1 MSQKLLQDRVA
12 IVTGGGSGIGQEI
25 CTTFAREGA
34 ITAVLDINEDAANLV
49 AESVGGLAVTID
61 VSDPR
66 SCADAVQLVRKSLGP
81 PKILVCSAAYFAKRV
96 PLADV
101 ADDVWKRCLTVNI
114 GGHFNMSKQCI
125 PHMIAAGGGSIVHI
139 SSIMAKVAN
148 YGQAAYCTTKGAL
161 TMLSKGIAL
170 DYAKEKNVDTLIVDT
185 AKDGI
190 RSNTLMPGGIATQ
203 GMAELYG
210 GDMAR
215 AEAEWGAI
223 MHPMG
228 RLGQVGEIANAALF
242 LASDG
247 SSFITGIDLPV
258 EGGYSIR

>member
-1 MSQKLLQDRVA
+1 MDKKLLQDRVA

-25 CTTFAREGA
+25 CTTFEREGA
-34 ITAVLDINEDAANLV
+34 ILAVLDINEDAANFV
-49 AESVGGLAVTID
+49 AVSVGGLAIGID
-61 VSDPR
+61 VSESR
-66 SCADAVQLVRKSLGP
+66 RCADAVQLVAKSLGP
-81 PKILVCSAAYFAKRV
+81 PTILVCSAAYFAKRI
-96 PLADV
+96 PLADL
-101 ADDVWKRCLTVNI
+101 ADDVWEKCLTVNI

-125 PHMIAAGGGSIVHI
+125 PHMVAAGGGSIIHI

-148 YGQAAYCTTKGAL
+148 FGQTAYCTTKGAL

-170 DYAKEKNVDTLIVDT
+170 DYAK
-185 AKDGI
+185 DGI
-190 RSNTLMPGGIATQ
+190 RSNTLMPGGVATQ
-203 GMAELYG
+203 GMADLYG

-228 RLGQVGEIANAALF
+228 RLGQVDEIANAALF
-242 LASDG
+242 LASDR
-247 SSFITGIDLPV
+247 SSFITGVDLPV

>member
-1 MSQKLLQDRVA
+1 MSGKLLQERVA
-12 IVTGGGSGIGQEI
+12 IVTGGGSGIGQAI
-25 CTTFAREGA
+25 CAAFAREGA
-34 ITAVLDINEDAANLV
+34 ITAVLDMDGEAAKSV
-49 AESVGGLAVTID
+49 ATSIGGLAVTLD

-66 SCADAVQLVRKSLGP
+66 ACAGVVQSVTKSLGP
-81 PKILVCSAAYFAKRV
+81 PTILVCSAAYFAKRV
-96 PLADV
+96 PLADL
-101 ADDVWKRCLTVNI
+101 ADDVWERCLSVNI

-125 PHMIAAGGGSIVHI
+125 PHMVAAGGGSIVHI
-139 SSIMAKVAN
+139 SSIMARVAN
-148 YGQAAYCTTKGAL
+148 FGQTAYCATKGAL

-170 DYAKEKNVDTLIVDT
+170 DY

-203 GMAELYG
+203 GMADLYG

-223 MHPMG
+223 MHPIG
-228 RLGQVGEIANAALF
+228 RLGQVEEIADAALF
-242 LASDG
+242 LASDR
-247 SSFITGIDLPV
+247 SSFITGVDLPV

>member
-148 YGQAAYCTTKGAL
+148 YGQTAYCTTKGAL

-170 DYAKEKNVDTLIVDT
+170 DY

-242 LASDG
+242 LASDR

>member
-1 MSQKLLQDRVA
+1 MGQKLLQDRVA
-12 IVTGGGSGIGQEI
+12 IVTGGGSGIGREI

-34 ITAVLDINEDAANLV
+34 ILAVLDINEDAANSV
-49 AESVGGLAVTID
+49 AVSVGGLAIEID
-61 VSDPR
+61 VSESR
-66 SCADAVQLVRKSLGP
+66 SCADAVQVVAESLGP
-81 PKILVCSAAYFAKRV
+81 PTILICSAAYFAQRV
-96 PLADV
+96 PLADL
-101 ADDVWKRCLTVNI
+101 ADDVWEKCLNVNI

-125 PHMIAAGGGSIVHI
+125 PHMVAAGGGSIIHI

-148 YGQAAYCTTKGAL
+148 FGQTAYCTTKGAL

-170 DYAKEKNVDTLIVDT
+170 DYAK
-185 AKDGI
+185 DGI

-203 GMAELYG
+203 GMADLYG

-228 RLGQVGEIANAALF
+228 RLGKVAEIASAALF
-242 LASDG
+242 LASDAA
-247 SSFITGIDLPV
+247 SFITGVDLPV

>member
-1 MSQKLLQDRVA
+1 MGQKLLQDRVA
-12 IVTGGGSGIGQEI
+12 IVTGGGSGIGREI

-34 ITAVLDINEDAANLV
+34 ILAVLDINEDAANSV
-49 AESVGGLAVTID
+49 AVSVNGLAIEID
-61 VSDPR
+61 VSESR
-66 SCADAVQLVRKSLGP
+66 SCADAVQLVAESLGP
-81 PKILVCSAAYFAKRV
+81 PTILICSAAYFAQRV
-96 PLADV
+96 PLADL
-101 ADDVWKRCLTVNI
+101 ANDVWEKCLNVNI

-125 PHMIAAGGGSIVHI
+125 PHMIAAGGGSIIHI

-148 YGQAAYCTTKGAL
+148 FGQTAYCTTKGAL

-170 DYAKEKNVDTLIVDT
+170 DYAK
-185 AKDGI
+185 DGI

-203 GMAELYG
+203 GMADLYG

-228 RLGQVGEIANAALF
+228 RLGKVTEIASAALF
-242 LASDG
+242 LASDAA
-247 SSFITGIDLPV
+247 SFITGVDLPV

>member
-1 MSQKLLQDRVA
+1 MGQKLLQDRIA

-34 ITAVLDINEDAANLV
+34 ILAVLDINEDAANSV
-49 AESVGGLAVTID
+49 AVSVGGLAVTVD
-61 VSDPR
+61 VSESR
-66 SCADAVQLVRKSLGP
+66 SCADAVQLVTKSLGP
-81 PKILVCSAAYFAKRV
+81 PTILVCSAAYFAKRL
-96 PLADV
+96 PLADI
-101 ADDVWKRCLTVNI
+101 ADDVWEKCLTVNI

-125 PHMIAAGGGSIVHI
+125 PHMVAAGGGSIVHI

-148 YGQAAYCTTKGAL
+148 FGQTAYCTTKGAL

-170 DYAKEKNVDTLIVDT
+170 DYAK
-185 AKDGI
+185 DGV

-203 GMAELYG
+203 GMADLYG

-228 RLGQVGEIANAALF
+228 RLGQVDEIANAALF

-247 SSFITGIDLPV
+247 SSFITGVDLPV

>member
-1 MSQKLLQDRVA
+1 MSGKLLQDRVA
-12 IVTGGGSGIGQEI
+12 IVTGGGSGIGQAI
-25 CTTFAREGA
+25 CAAFAREGA
-34 ITAVLDINEDAANLV
+34 ITAVLDMDGDAAKSV
-49 AESVGGLAVTID
+49 ATPFGGLAVTLD

-66 SCADAVQLVRKSLGP
+66 ACAGAVQSVTKSLGP
-81 PKILVCSAAYFAKRV
+81 PTILVCSAAYFAKRV
-96 PLADV
+96 PLADL
-101 ADDVWKRCLTVNI
+101 ADDVWERCLTVNI

-125 PHMIAAGGGSIVHI
+125 PHMVAAGGGSIVHI

-148 YGQAAYCTTKGAL
+148 FGQTAYCATKGAL

-170 DYAKEKNVDTLIVDT
+170 DY

-203 GMAELYG
+203 GMADLYG

-215 AEAEWGAI
+215 AEDEWGAI
-223 MHPMG
+223 MHPIG
-228 RLGQVGEIANAALF
+228 RLGQVEEIADAALF
-242 LASDG
+242 LASDR
-247 SSFITGIDLPV
+247 SSFITGADLPV

>member
-1 MSQKLLQDRVA
+1 MDQKLLQDRVA

-25 CTTFAREGA
+25 CTTFEREGA
-34 ITAVLDINEDAANLV
+34 ILAVLDINEDAANSV
-49 AESVGGLAVTID
+49 AVSVGGLAIKID
-61 VSDPR
+61 VSESR
-66 SCADAVQLVRKSLGP
+66 SCADAVQLVAKSLGP
-81 PKILVCSAAYFAKRV
+81 PTILVCSAAYFAKRV
-96 PLADV
+96 PLADL
-101 ADDVWKRCLTVNI
+101 ADDVWEKCLNVNI

-125 PHMIAAGGGSIVHI
+125 PHMVAAGGGSIIHI

-148 YGQAAYCTTKGAL
+148 FGQTAYCTTKGAL

-170 DYAKEKNVDTLIVDT
+170 DYAK
-185 AKDGI
+185 DGI
-190 RSNTLMPGGIATQ
+190 RSNTLMPGGVATQ

-228 RLGQVGEIANAALF
+228 RLGQVDEIANAALF

-247 SSFITGIDLPV
+247 SSFITGVDLPV

>member
-1 MSQKLLQDRVA
+1 MGQKLLQDRVA
-12 IVTGGGSGIGQEI
+12 IVTGGGSGIGQGI
-25 CTTFAREGA
+25 CTTFARAGA
-34 ITAVLDINEDAANLV
+34 ILAVLDINEDAANSV
-49 AESVGGLAVTID
+49 AVSVGGLAIEID
-61 VSDPR
+61 VSESR
-66 SCADAVQLVRKSLGP
+66 SCADAVQLVAKSLGP
-81 PKILVCSAAYFAKRV
+81 PTILVCSAAYFAKRI
-96 PLADV
+96 PLADL
-101 ADDVWKRCLTVNI
+101 ADDVWEKCLTVNI

-125 PHMIAAGGGSIVHI
+125 PHMVAAGGGSIIHI

-148 YGQAAYCTTKGAL
+148 FGQTAYCTTKGAL

-170 DYAKEKNVDTLIVDT
+170 DYAK
-185 AKDGI
+185 DGI
-190 RSNTLMPGGIATQ
+190 RSNTLMPGGVATQ

-228 RLGQVGEIANAALF
+228 RLGQVDEIANAALF

-247 SSFITGIDLPV
+247 SSFITGVDLPV